1 MFSGIDGSV
10 EVLVS
15 LSAELTSGRDSRM
28 FLSDLTEADIVKITL
43 IIINKVAVIAV
54 KRDKRLADPRAD
66 IMPPRPPPPPPKPRP
81 SLSEPCRS
89 TKITKI
95 RAGKSKK

>member
-15 LSAELTSGRDSRM
+15 LLVELTSGRASRM
-28 FLSDLTEADIVKITL
+28 FLSELAVADIVKITL

-66 IMPPRPPPPPPKPRP
+66 IIPPRPPPPPKPRP
-81 SLSEPCRS
+81 SLSEPCKS
-89 TKITKI
+89 TKITKR
-95 RAGKSKK
+95 RARIN